1 LQITSEEVPPR
12 QVRLTVAVPASRMD
26 RALHAAAQDLG
37 KRARLH
43 GYRPGKYPVSAV
55 AAHVGPET
63 LKAEAID
70 RMTNEVARAAIEAED
85 LVPSA
90 PASVSVVSEEPLT
103 LSVLVP
109 LEPVVQLGDYAR
121 SLRIEEA
128 SPKAVANEDITNVLD
143 AYRSEMAYLE
153 PVSRPA
159 ASGDVVTVSI
169 VGRTLD
175 DKVIFEDDA
184 LTFRLDERGIQ
195 SALIPA
201 DALTHIVGHSAGDL
215 FDFTLSYPDDWP
227 QPELRARAV
236 TFGTK
241 LATVAEI
248 AMPALDDDFATAVS
262 DAEDLEA
269 LTARVRSGLEAR
281 AVIDA
286 REEYAEAALAALVE
300 SAEVEMPPS
309 LIEVEQARMVAEL
322 QSRVERQGITWERWL
337 ELQRLSDDELWAK
350 LESEARMRLTRRLV
364 LGAFVEA
371 EGITVAAGEIDR
383 AVEAARRT
391 ADRKSLP
398 PTSELRQ
405 NAAQRILAEKA
416 LARLLAIASGDPD
429 EPAESTPPQSQE
441 E

>member
-1 LQITSEEVPPR
+1 
-12 QVRLTVAVPASRMD
+12 MD

-63 LKAEAID
+63 LRAEAID
-70 RMTNEVARAAIEAED
+70 RVTNEVARAAIEAEE

-109 LEPVVQLGDYAR
+109 LEPVVQLGDYTR
-121 SLRIEEA
+121 DLRVEEVAPKPIEDDDV
-128 SPKAVANEDITNVLD
+128 SSVLD

-159 ASGDVVTVSI
+159 VEGDVVTIGI

-195 SALIPA
+195 SALVPTE
-201 DALTHIVGHSAGDL
+201 ALAHILGHSAGDL
-215 FDFTLSYPDDWP
+215 FDFTLSYPEEWP
-227 QPELRARAV
+227 QPELRGRAV

-262 DAEDLEA
+262 DADNLEA
-269 LTARVRSGLEAR
+269 LSARVRTGLEVR
-281 AVIDA
+281 AVVDA
-286 REEYAEAALAALVE
+286 REEFADAALAALVD
-300 SAEVEMPPS
+300 SAQVEMPPS
-309 LIEVEQARMVAEL
+309 LVEMEQARMVAEL
-322 QSRVERQGITWERWL
+322 QSRVEHQGLTWERWL
-337 ELQRLSDDELWAK
+337 ELQRLSEDELWAK
-350 LESEARMRLTRRLV
+350 VEPEARMRLTRRLV
-364 LGAFVEA
+364 LGAFVQA
-371 EGITVAAGEIDR
+371 EEITVSLSEIDG

-391 ADRKSLP
+391 TDRKNLP
-398 PTSELRQ
+398 PTTELRQ
-405 NAAQRILAEKA
+405 NAAQRIVAEKA
-416 LARLLAIASGDPD
+416 LTRLLLIATGNADT
-429 EPAESTPPQSQE
+429 PAEPTPSPSPE
-441 E
+441 EPPA

>member
-1 LQITSEEVPPR
+1 
-12 QVRLTVAVPASRMD
+12 MD

-63 LKAEAID
+63 LRAEAID
-70 RMTNEVARAAIEAED
+70 RMTTEVARAAIEAED

-109 LEPVVQLGDYAR
+109 LEPVVQLGDYTHD
-121 SLRIEEA
+121 LRVDEVA
-128 SPKAVANEDITNVLD
+128 PKVISDDDVAGVLD

-153 PVSRPA
+153 PVARPA
-159 ASGDVVTVSI
+159 AEGDVVTINI

-184 LTFRLDERGIQ
+184 LTFRLDQNGVQ
-195 SALIPA
+195 SALIPVE
-201 DALTHIVGHSAGDL
+201 ALTHIVGHSAGDL
-215 FDFTLSYPDDWP
+215 FDFTLSYPEDWP
-227 QPELRARAV
+227 QPELRGRAV

-241 LATVAEI
+241 MATVAEI

-262 DAEDLEA
+262 DADDLHA
-269 LTARVRSGLEAR
+269 LNARVRSGLEAR
-281 AVIDA
+281 AIVDA
-286 REEYAEAALAALVE
+286 REEFAETALAALVD
-300 SAEVEMPPS
+300 SAQVEMPPS
-309 LIEVEQARMVAEL
+309 LVEVEQARMVAEL
-322 QSRVERQGITWERWL
+322 QSRVEHQGLTWERWL
-337 ELQRLSDDELWAK
+337 ELQRISDDELWAK
-350 LESEARMRLTRRLV
+350 VEPEARMRLTRRLV

-371 EGITVAAGEIDR
+371 EGITVAASEVEA
-383 AVEAARRT
+383 AVEAMRRT
-391 ADRKSLP
+391 ADRKNLP
-398 PTSELRQ
+398 SNAELRQ

-416 LARLLAIASGDPD
+416 LSRLLAIASG
-429 EPAESTPPQSQE
+429 EPSAQTEPTPSPSTE
-441 E
+441 EQPT